1 MSLYEEQD
9 YNKPFSLKTWAK
21 MLPFF
26 KVYTGL
32 FVLNICL
39 NLILAGIDVLV
50 PLFQSYAIDRFIAA
64 DTLKG
69 ISSFAWIYVAMIAS
83 QAIIVYIFVH
93 IATKIEMNVGKDL
106 KRAQFEHLQTLSFSY
121 YNTTPVG
128 YIHARVMSDTLRIA
142 GMTAWGMIDMLWALG
157 YVLSVFGIMFVLNW
171 KLALI
176 ITLVV
181 PCIAVLTVY
190 FQNRILQ
197 WNRKVR
203 KVNAQIT
210 NAYNEGITGVRT
222 SKSMVIEEDNQNR
235 FYEITK
241 DMHHAASRSARLN
254 AIYIPTI
261 AFFGSAAAALVLAK
275 GGYMVQDEIMKLGTF
290 SVFISYA
297 VTIFEPIQQLARLLS
312 DLISCQANIE
322 RVTDLLEQEPNVTD
336 SPEVEEI
343 YGDMFHPKRENWE
356 KIKGDIVFEDV
367 SFMYPDGKEYVLEHF
382 NLHVKAG
389 TNVAIVGE
397 TGAGKSTLVNLLG
410 RFFEPTKGRILID
423 GKDYRERSQLWL
435 HSQIGYVL
443 QNPHLFSGSVYDNIR
458 YGRLDATD
466 EEVRETAKQVSAD
479 VVAQKLEKGYESDVG
494 ESGGRLSTG
503 EKQLI
508 SFARAI
514 LAKPGI
520 FVLDEATSSI
530 DTQTE
535 QLIQKATETLLKGH
549 TSFVIAHR
557 LSTIR
562 KADLILVVKDGKII
576 EQGTHRELLAAK
588 GYYYDLYSRQFEEES
603 AMKILSGKTCDC
615 T

>member
-1 MSLYEEQD
+1 MAAYEEQE
-9 YNKPFSLKTWAK
+9 YNKPFRFQVWAK

-26 KVYTGL
+26 KPYKKYFAITIG
-32 FVLNICL
+32 L
-39 NLILAGIDVLV
+39 NLLLAGIDVLV
-50 PLFQSYAIDRFIAA
+50 PLFQSYAIDHFIAP
-64 DTLKG
+64 DTLEG
-69 ISSFAWIYVAMIAS
+69 IGKFAGTYVAV
-83 QAIIVYIFVH
+83 IVLQTIFVYVSVRA
-93 IATKIEMNVGKDL
+93 ATIIEMNVGKDL
-106 KRAQFEHLQTLSFSY
+106 KWAQFEHLQTLSFSY

-142 GMTAWGMIDMLWALG
+142 GMTAWGLVDMFWAFV
-157 YVLSVFGIMFVLNW
+157 YVVSVFGIMFLLNW

-176 ITLVV
+176 IMLIV
-181 PCIAVLTVY
+181 PCIALLTVY
-190 FQNRILQ
+190 FQNKILH

-203 KVNAQIT
+203 KINSQIT

-222 SKSMVIEEDNQNR
+222 SKSMVIEEDNQES
-235 FYEITK
+235 FCETTK
-241 DMHHAASRSARLN
+241 QMHRAALHSAKLN
-254 AIYIPTI
+254 AVYIPTI
-261 AFFGSAAAALVLAK
+261 LLFSSVASAIVLAR
-275 GGYMVQDEIMKLGTF
+275 GGYMVQEELIQLGTL

-297 VTIFEPIQQLARLLS
+297 VVIFEPIQQLARLLA

-322 RVTDLLEQEPNVTD
+322 RVTDLLEQEPNVCD
-336 SPEVEEI
+336 SPEVEEK
-343 YGDMFHPKRENWE
+343 YGDMFHPKKENWE
-356 KIKGDIVFEDV
+356 EIKGDIVFEDV
-367 SFMYPDGKEYVLEHF
+367 SFRYPDGKEYVLEHF
-382 NLHVKAG
+382 NLHVPAG

-410 RFFEPTKGRILID
+410 RFFEPTQGRILID
-423 GKDYRERSQLWL
+423 GKDYRLRSQLWL

-443 QNPHLFSGSVYDNIR
+443 QNPHLFSGTLYDNIR

-466 EEVRETAKQVSAD
+466 EEIREAARQVSAD
-479 VVAQKLEKGYESDVG
+479 TVAEKLEKGYESDVG

-514 LAKPGI
+514 LANPRI

-535 QLIQKATETLLKGH
+535 QLIQKATDHLLKGH

-562 KADLILVVKDGKII
+562 KADVILVVKDGKII
-576 EQGTHRELLAAK
+576 EQGSHRELLDKK
-588 GYYYDLYSRQFEEES
+588 GYYYELYSKQFEEEA
-603 AMKILSGKTCDC
+603 AMGILSGQKK
-615 T
+615 

>member
-1 MSLYEEQD
+1 MAAYEEQE
-9 YNKPFSLKTWAK
+9 YNKPFSFQIWAK

-26 KVYTGL
+26 KPYKKYFAITIG
-32 FVLNICL
+32 L
-39 NLILAGIDVLV
+39 NLLLAGVDVLV
-50 PLFQSYAIDRFIAA
+50 PLFQSYAIDHFIAP
-64 DTLKG
+64 DTLDG
-69 ISSFAWIYVAMIAS
+69 IGSFAGTYVAMILL
-83 QAIIVYIFVH
+83 QTIFVYVSVRA
-93 IATKIEMNVGKDL
+93 ATIIEMNVGKDL
-106 KRAQFEHLQTLSFSY
+106 KWAQFEHLQTLSFSY

-142 GMTAWGMIDMLWALG
+142 GMTAWGLVDMFWAFV
-157 YVLSVFGIMFVLNW
+157 YVISVFGIMFLLNW

-176 ITLVV
+176 IMLIV
-181 PCIAVLTVY
+181 PCIALLTVY
-190 FQNRILQ
+190 FQNKILH

-203 KVNAQIT
+203 KINSQIT

-222 SKSMVIEEDNQNR
+222 SKSMVIEEDNQENFR
-235 FYEITK
+235 GITK
-241 DMHHAASRSARLN
+241 QMHRAAIHSAKLN
-254 AIYIPTI
+254 AVYIPTI
-261 AFFGSAAAALVLAK
+261 LLFSSVASAIVLAR
-275 GGYMVQDEIMKLGTF
+275 GGYMVQEELIQLGTL

-297 VTIFEPIQQLARLLS
+297 VVIFEPIQQLARLLA

-322 RVTDLLEQEPNVTD
+322 RVTDLLEQEPNVCD
-336 SPEVEEI
+336 SPEVEAK
-343 YGDMFHPKRENWE
+343 YGDMFHPKKENWE
-356 KIKGDIVFEDV
+356 EIKGDIVFEDV
-367 SFMYPDGKEYVLEHF
+367 FFRYPDGKEYVLEHF
-382 NLHVKAG
+382 NLHVPAG

-423 GKDYRERSQLWL
+423 GKDYRMRSQLWL

-443 QNPHLFSGSVYDNIR
+443 QNPHLFSGTLYDNIR
-458 YGRLDATD
+458 YGNLDATD
-466 EEVRETAKQVSAD
+466 EEIREAARQVSAD
-479 VVAQKLEKGYESDVG
+479 TVAEKLEKGYDSDVG

-514 LAKPGI
+514 LANPRI

-535 QLIQKATETLLKGH
+535 QLIQKATDHLLKGH

-562 KADLILVVKDGKII
+562 KADVILVVKDGKII
-576 EQGTHRELLAAK
+576 EQGSHRELLNKK
-588 GYYYDLYSRQFEEES
+588 GYYYELYSKQFEEEA
-603 AMKILSGKTCDC
+603 AMGILSGQRK
-615 T
+615 